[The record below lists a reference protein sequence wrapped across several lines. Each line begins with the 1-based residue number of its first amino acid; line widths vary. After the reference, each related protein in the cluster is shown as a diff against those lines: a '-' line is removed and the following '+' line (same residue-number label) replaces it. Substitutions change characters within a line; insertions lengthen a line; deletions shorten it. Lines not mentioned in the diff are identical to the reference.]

1 VTVRETPRLGR
12 FFSFTATLALIG
24 SALDLAIVALVLV
37 VYRGA
42 QGEPYSLANH
52 FISELGQPGISRL
65 AWLFNAGLVVSGAL
79 FVPWC
84 IALGL
89 RLRTVWAYLG
99 MASGIAAGV
108 FLAGVGMFPMSNL
121 EPHIFVAMW
130 FFRCGLATTLLF
142 GIAMVAQPRGSARH
156 AQGARPRN
164 NPRVPSGARVPRSA
178 CIFSL
183 IAVAAY
189 AGFLGLAT
197 VMGTDA
203 MEAPTAATLAHR
215 PGFWLLAVMEWSVF
229 FATIIWFLGV
239 ALLVKVGG
247 RAAR

>member
-1 VTVRETPRLGR
+1 MTERDAPGFDR
-12 FFSFTATLALIG
+12 FFSATATLALIG
-24 SALDLAIVALVLV
+24 SALDLAIVALVAV

-99 MASGIAAGV
+99 MACGIAAGV
-108 FLAGVGMFPMSNL
+108 FLAGVGVFPMSNL
-121 EPHIFVAMW
+121 EPHIFTAMW

-142 GIAMVAQPRGSARH
+142 GVAMLAQPRVSKSAC
-156 AQGARPRN
+156 
-164 NPRVPSGARVPRSA
+164 VPRSA
-178 CIFSL
+178 SIFSL

-229 FATIIWFLGV
+229 FATIVWFLGV

-247 RAAR
+247 RGSPAKNLSRDFP